1 MYKLRALLRLK
12 QQKMQKRQ
20 QIMQYDGE
28 QIGQSSIL
36 YTAKRPSVYE
46 VHNSYA
52 QNGKDH
58 AKSEE

>member
-1 MYKLRALLRLK
+1 
-12 QQKMQKRQ
+12 
-20 QIMQYDGE
+20 MQYDGE
-28 QIGQSSIL
+28 QTGQSSIL

>member
-1 MYKLRALLRLK
+1 MRRKKKWVVGGSVHCKA
-12 QQKMQKRQ
+12 
-20 QIMQYDGE
+20 
-28 QIGQSSIL
+28 
-36 YTAKRPSVYE
+36 PSVYE